1 MIVPP
6 LSIRRIG
13 AAFATGTVLVG
24 GLLASPA
31 AAAPGPAPELG
42 GEAALVLADRL
53 GDRSAGA
60 YRDEVTGDLVVTVTD
75 ETAAR
80 AVRAAGGVAR
90 TVERGA
96 DDLARVTG
104 ALSRSAAVPGTSWYA
119 DPVSNQVVVSVDAT
133 VTGTRLALVEAVAAR
148 FDDAVRVERMPGVL
162 RTTAAGGDP
171 IHSGVRCSLG
181 FNVADAANR
190 PMFLTAGHC
199 TNNRVFWTV
208 DGVANAGTTVASSFP
223 GNDFG
228 LVRWDNPNAN
238 RPGAVNMYNGSTR
251 DISRAGNPYVGQAL
265 GASGSTTG
273 LTRGSVTAVNVTA
286 NYSAGPVSGLFRTNL
301 CTAGG
306 DSGGAV
312 FAHNTALGL
321 TSGGIVGACISYHQP
336 VTEVLAAYNARVY

>member
-13 AAFATGTVLVG
+13 AAFAAGTVLVG

-31 AAAPGPAPELG
+31 AAAAGPAPELG
-42 GEAALVLADRL
+42 GEAALALADRL

-80 AVRAAGGVAR
+80 VVRAAGGVAR
-90 TVERGA
+90 
-96 DDLARVTG
+96 
-104 ALSRSAAVPGTSWYA
+104 
-119 DPVSNQVVVSVDAT
+119 
-133 VTGTRLALVEAVAAR
+133 
-148 FDDAVRVERMPGVL
+148 
-162 RTTAAGGDP
+162 
-171 IHSGVRCSLG
+171 
-181 FNVADAANR
+181 
-190 PMFLTAGHC
+190 
-199 TNNRVFWTV
+199 TV

-223 GNDFG
+223 GNDYG
-228 LVRWDNPNAN
+228 MVRWDNPNAN

-251 DISRAGNPYVGQAL
+251 DISRAGNPYVGQAV

-273 LTRGSVTAVNVTA
+273 LTRGSVNAVNVTA
-286 NYSAGPVSGLFRTNL
+286 NYSAGAVNGLFRTNL

-321 TSGGIVGACISYHQP
+321 HSGGVVGACISFHQP